1 MGLTDGLHIPP
12 ISLRE
17 MSEDCNSLGQPIGP
31 AVPNWSRRTGPPRT
45 PMMGRFCRLE
55 RLDVERH
62 VADLWAA
69 NSLDCEA
76 RMWTYLPWGPFR
88 SFDEYLAYMQT
99 VAPKEDPL
107 IHAVIDIDTDKAVG
121 VASYLRVNADAGT
134 IEVGGLAYSPLLQRR
149 PAATEAM
156 YLMMRRVFD
165 ELGYRRYEW
174 KCNALNAPSRAA
186 ATRLGFQFEGIFR
199 QADRQGPQPRHSV
212 VCDYRPRMAGIAR
225 GVRARARS
233 RQFRREWPA
242 ARQLVVIDQRI
253 G

>member
-76 RMWTYLPWGPFR
+76 RMWTYLPDSGR
-88 SFDEYLAYMQT
+88 STSA
-99 VAPKEDPL
+99 
-107 IHAVIDIDTDKAVG
+107 
-121 VASYLRVNADAGT
+121 AGT
-134 IEVGGLAYSPLLQRR
+134 R
-149 PAATEAM
+149 P
-156 YLMMRRVFD
+156 D
-165 ELGYRRYEW
+165 
-174 KCNALNAPSRAA
+174 
-186 ATRLGFQFEGIFR
+186 
-199 QADRQGPQPRHSV
+199 
-212 VCDYRPRMAGIAR
+212 AR
-225 GVRARARS
+225 GRVKT
-233 RQFRREWPA
+233 P
-242 ARQLVVIDQRI
+242 
-253 G
+253 